1 MFLNP
6 CCKINLGLYVVEKRS
21 DGYHNLETVFYP
33 IPLCDNLEVK
43 TLHHSNEPYL
53 LQTVGPKIQGDPEDN
68 LIIKVYNQLKSD
80 FELPQLDILL
90 HKKIPTGA
98 GLGGGSSDA
107 AFMMRILNEEYQL
120 GMDNSEMRKRIS
132 KLGADCAF
140 FIDPHPTYAMGI
152 GDIFSPITLSLK
164 KWVLVLVK
172 PQTSVSTQKAYSQIV
187 PKKPSVDL
195 REALALP
202 VEEWKNVVYN
212 DFEKSVFST
221 HPEIEAIK
229 ETLYDMGACFALMSG
244 SGSTVFALFKKKQDD
259 LRKIFSDCFTFQS
272 TLLQ

>member
-1 MFLNP
+1 
-6 CCKINLGLYVVEKRS
+6 
-21 DGYHNLETVFYP
+21 
-33 IPLCDNLEVK
+33 
-43 TLHHSNEPYL
+43 
-53 LQTVGPKIQGDPEDN
+53 
-68 LIIKVYNQLKSD
+68 
-80 FELPQLDILL
+80 
-90 HKKIPTGA
+90 
-98 GLGGGSSDA
+98 
-107 AFMMRILNEEYQL
+107 
-120 GMDNSEMRKRIS
+120 
-132 KLGADCAF
+132 
-140 FIDPHPTYAMGI
+140 MGI

-172 PQTSVSTQKAYSQIV
+172 PQTSVSTQEAYSQIV

-202 VEEWKNVVYN
+202 VEEWKNVVCN

-244 SGSTVFALFKKKQDD
+244 SGSTVFALFKKNQDD
-259 LRKIFSDCFTFQS
+259 LRKIFSDCFIFQS

>member
-6 CCKINLGLYVVEKRS
+6 CCKINLGLYVVEKRA

-43 TLHHSNEPYL
+43 TLHNSNEPYL
-53 LQTVGPKIQGDPEDN
+53 LQTVGPKIQGNPEDN
-68 LIIKVYNQLKSD
+68 LIIKVYNQLKAD
-80 FELPQLDILL
+80 FDLPQLDILL
-90 HKKIPTGA
+90 HKKIPMGA

-120 GMDNSEMRKRIS
+120 GMNNSEMKKRVS

-140 FIDPHPTYAMGI
+140 FIDPHPAYATGI

-172 PQTSVSTQKAYSQIV
+172 PQTSVSTQEAYSQIV
-187 PKKPSVDL
+187 PQ
-195 REALALP
+195 
-202 VEEWKNVVYN
+202 KN
-212 DFEKSVFST
+212 FSR
-221 HPEIEAIK
+221 
-229 ETLYDMGACFALMSG
+229 
-244 SGSTVFALFKKKQDD
+244 ST
-259 LRKIFSDCFTFQS
+259 
-272 TLLQ
+272 